1 MKKDYCTI
9 RRGKI
14 SFNSRKNSKI
24 IIFVLSFLL
33 LLVYSAC
40 GKKTNDTTA
49 NGEEQKSVE
58 ESVTE
63 NASTEATEN
72 EASTTE
78 AQSEDSETK
87 AESAKDLPD
96 LDLAALPENL
106 EPCGFALDGDDLL
119 ITDSFYKKVWRVTS
133 EGVEVLAG
141 ADSVVDI
148 YDKPVGGYN
157 DGEAAK
163 ALFRFPWAV
172 SPFLGG
178 FVISDT
184 DNDALRLIRNDK
196 VETVNAAV
204 SKKLT
209 GKVIARYNHPT
220 GLATDEYGNLFVS
233 DTHSG
238 SIGVINISGE
248 FSTIIEGLDSPM
260 GLCYKNSELYIA
272 ETGKNRI
279 IKLPISIS
287 FEKKSKKDIEVVAGT
302 GEVGFDDAAAEEA
315 TFSSPMGVAVG
326 DNGEIF
332 VSDTVNGALRKIA
345 DGQVT
350 TIEVKDEDAP
360 DAQLTSP
367 IGVCVRG
374 DKIYVADNFSRKIF
388 VVQYE

>member
-1 MKKDYCTI
+1 MFNRKKFY
-9 RRGKI
+9 RI
-14 SFNSRKNSKI
+14 SAGLLAVS
-24 IIFVLSFLL
+24 IIFGTTISC
-33 LLVYSAC
+33 S
-40 GKKTNDTTA
+40 KDNSDTT
-49 NGEEQKSVE
+49 NGEEIVTTKETASEETSVDSVE
-58 ESVTE
+58 T
-63 NASTEATEN
+63 N
-72 EASTTE
+72 ASTTE
-78 AQSEDSETK
+78 AQSENSETK

-96 LDLAALPENL
+96 LDLSALPENL